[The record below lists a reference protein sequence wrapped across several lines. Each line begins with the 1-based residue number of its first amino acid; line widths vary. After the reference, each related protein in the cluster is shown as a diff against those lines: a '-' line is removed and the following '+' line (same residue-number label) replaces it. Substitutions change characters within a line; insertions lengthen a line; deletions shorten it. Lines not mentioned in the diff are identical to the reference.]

1 MGVISCYRELM
12 TLSWIYTVYREIR
25 YISSMYIIEK
35 GDNFAIF
42 YLIIRLVHG
51 DTVITFFIWC
61 MTTIESIYREIY
73 IKKHAVVI
81 EYYLS
86 SRRNCYIC
94 NKDGQ

>member
-1 MGVISCYRELM
+1 MGVISCYRELT

-61 MTTIESIYREIY
+61 MTTIESI
-73 IKKHAVVI
+73 
-81 EYYLS
+81 
-86 SRRNCYIC
+86 
-94 NKDGQ
+94 